1 MKALLLS
8 LFSWVICILIP
19 ITSNAQ
25 LQDSLDWIYEKLPS
39 QIFPT
44 GLLHDVSSVHLFT
57 HETPLD
63 PHFHNG
69 KVPGRS
75 ANIER
80 MQYVYMDLFHSQL
93 YDSTGVLHAQNWLRL
108 LPWDS
113 LQLEG
118 KYKDKVDVPLMLLW
132 ATFNTLDSNSLAKGY
147 LDFHNGQY
155 NGC

>member
-25 LQDSLDWIYEKLPS
+25 LQDSLDWIYEKLPA

-57 HETPLD
+57 HEPPLD

-93 YDSTGVLHAQNWLRL
+93 YDSTGKCRL
-108 LPWDS
+108 VFYPI
-113 LQLEG
+113 G
-118 KYKDKVDVPLMLLW
+118 
-132 ATFNTLDSNSLAKGY
+132 
-147 LDFHNGQY
+147 
-155 NGC
+155 